1 MKSVEEMIAI
11 VECYIHLLKDVEINI
26 YIRDSRDIF
35 LLKISYDKAVQYFQQ
50 TNTVITH
57 L

>member
-35 LLKISYDKAVQYFQQ
+35 LLKIAYDKAVQYFQQ